1 VRACTDGAYHWNNAG
16 DLLVFTHACCARAG
30 AFATNVEHGRTF
42 VNASL
47 GVGERGVDMQM
58 LAAISEAVGR
68 DVENRHD
75 ARR

>member
-1 VRACTDGAYHWNNAG
+1 VRACTYGADDGNNAG

-30 AFATNVEHGRTF
+30 AFATNIEHGRTF
-42 VNASL
+42 VDASL
-47 GVGERGVDMQM
+47 GAGERSVDMQM
-58 LAAISEAVGR
+58 LAAIGEAVGR